1 MLIRFDLWKL
11 ITSLQY
17 YFMLDKRIL
26 NIYAIITG
34 LLFIISGAGKV
45 TDTTAFSNLIYQYGL
60 GYLMILSPVIVVAEI
75 FIGISLI
82 LLIKPK
88 LFSLLAF
95 MLLFIFSFAFA
106 YGHFVHGI
114 NDCGCFGTLIR
125 TNISP
130 IYIFLRNLILMVMS
144 LFVFLKYPVQKDP
157 IVSWKKYLVQI
168 IMYTAIF
175 IAGLS
180 FTTPDFLKPTTGK
193 HRFQDENVTNTA
205 LSNYIK
211 TSADSTY
218 LVFCFSYTC
227 PHCWNSIENLRQF
240 IKDKTV
246 DRVIAF
252 GTGET
257 NERNA
262 FIKNFKPDF
271 SITELPLKNIS
282 TLTEIFP
289 TAFFIEQ
296 DTIKTVIQSVL
307 PSPVTFKNNQ
317 LAAN

>member
-1 MLIRFDLWKL
+1 
-11 ITSLQY
+11 
-17 YFMLDKRIL
+17 MLDKKIL
-26 NIYAIITG
+26 NIYAVITG
-34 LLFIISGAGKV
+34 LFFVISGAGKV
-45 TDTTAFSNLIYQYGL
+45 ADTTAFSNLIYQYGL
-60 GYLMILSPVIVVAEI
+60 GYMMVLAPVIVVAEI

-95 MLLFIFSFAFA
+95 ILLFVFSFAFA
-106 YGHFVHGI
+106 YGHFLHGI
-114 NDCGCFGTLIR
+114 NDCGCFGTLIH
-125 TNISP
+125 TTISP
-130 IYIFLRNLILMVMS
+130 NFIFLRNIILMIMS
-144 LFVFLKYPVQKDP
+144 LVVFVKYPAEKDP
-157 IVSWKKYLVQI
+157 VVSWKKYLVQVI
-168 IMYTAIF
+168 IYPAIF

-180 FTTPDFLKPTTGK
+180 FTTPDFLKPTAPK
-193 HRFQDENVTNTA
+193 HKFEDKHITNTA

-211 TSADSTY
+211 TSPDSSY

-240 IKDKTV
+240 IKTNAV

-252 GTGET
+252 STGEM

-271 SITELPLKNIS
+271 SITELQLKNIS

-289 TAFFIEQ
+289 TAFYIEQ
-296 DTIKTVIQSVL
+296 DTIKTVIQAVL
-307 PSPVTFKNNQ
+307 PSPVTFKKEYMMATNYHN
-317 LAAN
+317 

>member
-1 MLIRFDLWKL
+1 MFEK
-11 ITSLQY
+11 
-17 YFMLDKRIL
+17 KIL
-26 NIYAIITG
+26 HIYAIITG

-45 TDTTAFSNLIYQYGL
+45 ADTTAFSNLIYQYGL
-60 GYLMILSPVIVVAEI
+60 GYLMILSPVIVIAEI

-82 LLIKPK
+82 LLIKPR

-95 MLLFIFSFAFA
+95 ILLFVFSFAFA

-114 NDCGCFGTLIR
+114 NDCGCFGTLIH

-130 IYIFLRNLILMVMS
+130 ALIFVRNIILMLMS
-144 LFVFLKYPVQKDP
+144 LFVFLKYPQEKTE

-168 IMYTAIF
+168 IMYPAIF

-180 FTTPDFLKPTTGK
+180 FTTPGFLKPDTAK
-193 HRFQDENVTNTA
+193 HMFQDQNIKNTE
-205 LSNYIK
+205 LSKYIK
-211 TSADSTY
+211 TSPDSTY

-240 IKDKTV
+240 IKNKTV

-252 GTGET
+252 ATGET
-257 NERNA
+257 SDKII
-262 FIKNFKPDF
+262 FTDNFKPDF
-271 SITELPLKNIS
+271 TITDLPLKTIS
-282 TLTEIFP
+282 GFTDIFP
-289 TAFFIEQ
+289 TAFYVEH
-296 DTIKTVIQSVL
+296 DTVKTIIQSVL
-307 PSPVTFKNNQ
+307 PSPVTFKNLN